1 MTIEEILQNVSGSSK
16 YRDIYDKILSTD
28 SLMSTMVMNQIQKEN
43 PKSPS
48 DLWPILDRIR
58 GEYRSI
64 LGGGPSTDELE
75 VRKAKIFLLMKAAL
89 ADGSIN
95 DQENKALSQMVN
107 AYEYRVPDLD
117 IRAIASQFGQGK
129 AESTLQEAS
138 YGDRIRL
145 LNSIDY
151 IFQADGPINEKEKGL
166 MRDLFSQFDIK
177 ADAAGSFNFNPARV
191 YGIRLGDD
199 EEPAPQKAAPRA
211 NGQGMSREAILE
223 TTGRMRD
230 LHVFHDI
237 LTSGTP
243 GAERL
248 YEAVA
253 DLNISNPMMLTSYLL
268 QNKDEL
274 LVYCDDEA
282 SRVRIAKTVLLLF
295 AASVDGRSKK
305 KDDMVTDLT
314 DNKIHI
320 YNFEWNQAITWHKK
334 DSEWQVGTAVN
345 ILSELSEEE
354 RADIFNDVVSIFE
367 ADGEELSPLKL
378 QNLGYLKDDLG
389 LDDGSDEEESVEEN
403 DNDESSAET
412 EEESVET
419 AQVHQE
425 KEDGDSIEPGLA
437 ASEVSQKKED
447 TLSWTCPS
455 CGHTGNK
462 GKFCEE
468 CGTKRPEPEGPWT
481 CPSCGHSGNK
491 GKFCEECGTKR
502 PGSADPAKSEKKTE
516 TSKPTQKE
524 DAKNKGTKKAETL
537 LKPQATPK
545 PKPKKRT
552 ATINSVKA
560 DHDVMVNGVKGVTL
574 HINMDIANCKGVDC
588 KCGAWLYYADGTKV
602 KDTNGNYRTNA
613 TDGQV
618 YATAPFK
625 PIYDNSHFDD
635 LQLFFPYDEFHVEGK
650 DVNCYLSLRVQSDS
664 GACISPECKV
674 NMTFSSENKK
684 MVKFDNIWCE
694 DSNGKNLL
702 IHIRMTID
710 NALNEDGRVAVWFF
724 NSKGNA
730 LKAKSDE
737 NVYKTG
743 DGAVTV
749 QLAIKPNYES
759 CLWSDLL
766 MSIPYSALNLAC
778 DFVHDLKLRVG
789 VFFGETHL
797 PDSEY
802 VNLKVEAKRELFSG
816 IKYKL
821 IK

>member
-145 LNSIDY
+145 LNNIDY

-177 ADAAGSFNFNPARV
+177 ADAAGNFNFNPARV

-425 KEDGDSIEPGLA
+425 KEDGESIEPGLA

-502 PGSADPAKSEKKTE
+502 PGSADSAKSDTKTE
-516 TSKPTQKE
+516 ASKPTQKE
-524 DAKNKGTKKAETL
+524 EVKNKGTKKVETAP
-537 LKPQATPK
+537 KPQATPK
-545 PKPKKRT
+545 PKPNEQT
-552 ATINSVKA
+552 ATINSVKV
-560 DHDVMVNGVKGVTL
+560 DKDYELDLDKGVLL
-574 HINMDIANCKGVDC
+574 HVNCDIVNCKGTACV
-588 KCGAWLYYADGTKV
+588 CGAWLFRADGTPVTRGTAKNQV
-602 KDTNGNYRTNA
+602 ADTDKFT
-613 TDGQV
+613 
-618 YATAPFK
+618 P
-625 PIYDNSHFDD
+625 DNDNTHFDD
-635 LQLFFPYDEFHVEGK
+635 MQFFIPHSEFYARKKEEKYYVIIQVQTSSGLRLSSGYQEDITLISDVFNNVDPSCFSEIRYEDYDNKELRITAKLADSPNLNRPGELRAWFYHENGHVLWNKKAEPK
-650 DVNCYLSLRVQSDS
+650 Y
-664 GACISPECKV
+664 KV
-674 NMTFSSENKK
+674 NGGDISVNRRFVSGSA
-684 MVKFDNIWCE
+684 
-694 DSNGKNLL
+694 GLL
-702 IHIRMTID
+702 
-710 NALNEDGRVAVWFF
+710 
-724 NSKGNA
+724 
-730 LKAKSDE
+730 KS
-737 NVYKTG
+737 G
-743 DGAVTV
+743 IG
-749 QLAIKPNYES
+749 L
-759 CLWSDLL
+759 
-766 MSIPYSALNLAC
+766 SIPYAAMGISVSATFPLKFQVGIRFEGEEEGTYS
-778 DFVHDLKLRVG
+778 DFVDFTLEVKKG
-789 VFFGETHL
+789 
-797 PDSEY
+797 
-802 VNLKVEAKRELFSG
+802 LFSTTYRLV
-816 IKYKL
+816 K
-821 IK
+821 

>member
-177 ADAAGSFNFNPARV
+177 ADAAGNFNFNPARV

-253 DLNISNPMMLTSYLL
+253 DLSISNPMMLTSYLL

-305 KDDMVTDLT
+305 KDAMVTDLT

-354 RADIFNDVVSIFE
+354 RANIFNDVVSIFE

-425 KEDGDSIEPGLA
+425 KEDGESIEPGLA
-437 ASEVSQKKED
+437 ASEASQKKED
-447 TLSWTCPS
+447 TVVWTCPR
-455 CGHTGNK
+455 CGHTGNR

-502 PGSADPAKSEKKTE
+502 PGSADSAKSDTKTE
-516 TSKPTQKE
+516 ASKPTQKE
-524 DAKNKGTKKAETL
+524 EVKNKGTKKVETA

-545 PKPKKRT
+545 PKPKGPR
-552 ATINSVKA
+552 ATINSVKV
-560 DHDVMVNGVKGVTL
+560 DKDYELDLDTGVLL
-574 HINMDIANCKGVDC
+574 HVDCDIANCKGTTCV
-588 KCGAWLYYADGTKV
+588 CGAWLFRADGTPV
-602 KDTNGNYRTNA
+602 KRGSTDSQVADTYTF
-613 TDGQV
+613 T
-618 YATAPFK
+618 P
-625 PIYDNSHFDD
+625 DNNNTHFDD
-635 LQLFFPYDEFHVEGK
+635 MQFFIPNSDFYARKKEEDYYLIIQVQTLSGTRLSSRHQENMTLTSDIFNGVDPSVFSEIRYEDYDNK
-650 DVNCYLSLRVQSDS
+650 ALRIMVKLADNPNLNRP
-664 GACISPECKV
+664 GEIRAWFFWDNGNVLWNKKAEPKYKV
-674 NMTFSSENKK
+674 NGGDISVNRRFVSGSA
-684 MVKFDNIWCE
+684 
-694 DSNGKNLL
+694 GLL
-702 IHIRMTID
+702 KRGIG
-710 NALNEDGRVAVWFF
+710 LE
-724 NSKGNA
+724 
-730 LKAKSDE
+730 L
-737 NVYKTG
+737 
-743 DGAVTV
+743 
-749 QLAIKPNYES
+749 
-759 CLWSDLL
+759 
-766 MSIPYSALNLAC
+766 PYSALGRSVSAIFHLKFQVGIRFEGEEEGTYS
-778 DFVHDLKLRVG
+778 DFVDFTLEVKKG
-789 VFFGETHL
+789 
-797 PDSEY
+797 
-802 VNLKVEAKRELFSG
+802 LFSTTYRLV
-816 IKYKL
+816 K
-821 IK
+821 